1 MTDWKHVN
9 FRIPLS
15 EWKAMCYACADINCH
30 KAPWIR
36 AAIKEFR
43 KLSMEEQIEQMAEKE
58 STCG

>member
-1 MTDWKHVN
+1 MIDWKHVN
-9 FRIPLS
+9 FRIHLS

-43 KLSMEEQIEQMAEKE
+43 KKPIDEQIAAMNVRTNE
-58 STCG
+58 